1 MIAAGLLEKEV
12 SEIRIKKSEP
22 SSVLLDLEPV
32 KKINIMQERLEKKRE
47 YLAKVK
53 SQKKALEYWM
63 KRNKGKP
70 SGERFQQLLFPLIF
84 VLEEEDNFLMHYLKD
99 CILMKAKSV
108 NLFSEIDMIESV
120 YNI

>member
-63 KRNKGKP
+63 KRNKRKS

-84 VLEEEDNFLMHYLKD
+84 VLEEDDNF
-99 CILMKAKSV
+99 
-108 NLFSEIDMIESV
+108 
-120 YNI
+120 